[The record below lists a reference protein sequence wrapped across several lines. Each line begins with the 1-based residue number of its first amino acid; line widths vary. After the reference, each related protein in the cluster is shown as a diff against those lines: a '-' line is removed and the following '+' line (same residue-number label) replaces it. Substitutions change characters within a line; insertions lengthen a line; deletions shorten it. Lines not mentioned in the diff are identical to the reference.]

1 MLFLLSL
8 CMAESKIRRFDEVVL
23 LEKSGVRDVRE
34 LTALLFETSV
44 LASEPAS
51 ACAVLVLGDPIV
63 RDARISEV
71 WQQYMDMLRPNRRD
85 RMALLCYRASVPTL
99 IRGSYLEEHDTIVTQ
114 ILPPAQQFVD
124 AHKPRSTEAFFD
136 ILRVLMIRWIRR
148 EGPITSKDLGAATGY
163 SYPTIANTLSRLD
176 KYVHR
181 RKDRSVELKRLP
193 RDPWVEFVV
202 RSERTRVRHE
212 FTEHSGQRRSP
223 EMMIERLQTTGRQDV
238 AISGIHGARHYDPS
252 IDILG
257 GHRLDLVV
265 HSESQRLDLS
275 FMRQLDA
282 ALVPVEPGEF
292 PQVVVHELPQPTA
305 FFTRTDNGLIIAD
318 ELECALDLHEMH
330 FDSQMTEFM
339 NTVVPS

>member
-1 MLFLLSL
+1 
-8 CMAESKIRRFDEVVL
+8 MAESKTRRFDEVVL

-34 LTALLFETSV
+34 LTALLFENSV
-44 LASEPAS
+44 LSTEPAN
-51 ACAVLVLGDPIV
+51 ACAVLVLADPIV
-63 RDARISEV
+63 RDSRISEV
-71 WQQYMDMLRPNRRD
+71 WQQFMEMLQPNRRD
-85 RMALLCYRASVPTL
+85 RMALICYRASVPTL
-99 IRGSYLEEHDTIVTQ
+99 IRGSYLEEHSSIVTQ
-114 ILPPAQQFVD
+114 ILPSPQRFVYAD
-124 AHKPRSTEAFFD
+124 KPRSPEAFFD

-163 SYPTIANTLSRLD
+163 SYPTIADALSRLD

-202 RSERTRVRHE
+202 RSERIRIRHE

-223 EMMIERLQTTGRQDV
+223 EMLIERLQKTGRQDV
-238 AISGIHGARHYDPS
+238 AISGIHGARHYVPN

-257 GHRLDLVV
+257 GHRLDLVI
-265 HSESQRLDLS
+265 HSSSLRLDLS

-292 PQVVVHELPQPTA
+292 PQVVVHVLPQSTSY
-305 FFTRTDNGLIIAD
+305 FTRTDNGLIIAD
-318 ELECALDLHEMH
+318 ELECALDLHDMH
-330 FDSQMTEFM
+330 FDAQMTEFM
-339 NTVVPS
+339 NTILPS